1 MPKKKNA
8 QKKAYQKRVKYN
20 YSISVHYNETI
31 ILQMFDRRKKFL
43 KSESEKKQWAEIEDR
58 YMTQRGKCLQTQI
71 TMEIN

>member
-1 MPKKKNA
+1 
-8 QKKAYQKRVKYN
+8 
-20 YSISVHYNETI
+20 
-31 ILQMFDRRKKFL
+31 MFDRRKKFL